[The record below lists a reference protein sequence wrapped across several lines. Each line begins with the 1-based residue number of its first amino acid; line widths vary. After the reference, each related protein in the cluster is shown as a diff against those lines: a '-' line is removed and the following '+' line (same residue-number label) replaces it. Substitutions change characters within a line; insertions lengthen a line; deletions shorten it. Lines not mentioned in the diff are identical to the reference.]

1 MRYLSYSEYLKNK
14 YGEKVYKIPV
24 NLDITCPN
32 RDGSCGFGGC
42 IFCGEEGAA
51 FENLPPSL
59 PVKEQIKQNI
69 DFIGKKYK
77 AEKYIIYFQN
87 FTNTYLPFQTFKNM
101 IEDSVYDNVCAVY
114 ISTRPDCVSE
124 EYMQYLKEFSQRT
137 GYDICIEL
145 GLQSVNY
152 KTLLKINRGHTL
164 AEFID
169 AVLTV
174 KKYGFDICTHLILN
188 LPWDDKTD
196 VIEAAKFLS
205 ALEINQVKLHCL
217 YILKDTPL
225 AKMYETGEFSMG
237 SHYEYIEKAVE
248 FIRHLSPHIVI
259 QRLIG
264 RASEERSLFCNY
276 GMSWWKIKDNIES
289 QLEFLDANQGDKC
302 DYLGGSALRKKYPL
316 K

>member
-1 MRYLSYSEYLKNK
+1 MRYLSYSEFLKDK

-32 RDGSCGFGGC
+32 RDGNCGFGGC
-42 IFCGEEGAA
+42 IFCGEDGAA
-51 FENLPPSL
+51 FENLPTSFS
-59 PVKEQIKQNI
+59 VKKQIEENI
-69 DFIGKKYK
+69 KFIGQKYK

-87 FTNTYLPFQTFKNM
+87 FSNTYLPFDIFSNIIK
-101 IEDSVYDNVCAVY
+101 DSVHDGVCAVY
-114 ISTRPDCVSE
+114 ISTRPDCINDS
-124 EYMQYLKEFSQRT
+124 YMRFLKEFSLNT

-145 GLQSVNY
+145 GLQTVNY
-152 KTLLKINRGHTL
+152 KTLIKINRGHTL

-169 AVLTV
+169 SVMTI

-188 LPWDDKTD
+188 LPWDDMTD
-196 VIEAAKFLS
+196 VIESAKFLS
-205 ALEINQVKLHCL
+205 ALRINQVKLHCL

-225 AKMYETGEFSMG
+225 AKMYEDGEFTMG
-237 SHYEYIEKAVE
+237 SYYTYVEKAVN
-248 FIRHLSPHIVI
+248 FIRYLSPDIVI

-264 RASEERSLFCNY
+264 RASEEKSLFCNY

-289 QLEFLDANQGDKC
+289 QLDFLDAHQGDKC
-302 DYLGGSALRKKYPL
+302 DYLGGKSLKKFF